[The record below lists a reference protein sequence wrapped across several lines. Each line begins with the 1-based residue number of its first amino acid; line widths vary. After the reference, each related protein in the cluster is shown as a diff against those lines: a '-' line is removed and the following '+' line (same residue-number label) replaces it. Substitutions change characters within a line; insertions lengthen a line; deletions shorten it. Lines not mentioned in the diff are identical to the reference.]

1 MRTNK
6 ISGVLRTLTAMVL
19 SIGLIAGPCYEFSSG
34 GLVSLAAS
42 NGKIKTPTELEYE
55 QESDTEALNED
66 VNNDMKSAATPTEL
80 ENNQANSD
88 DTLLNAVA
96 INVMADSKAELKKN
110 RALIIVS
117 ESENIVN
124 GTKADAEALA
134 ATLRQTNEFRD
145 CADDDITIMYFADGD
160 QDDANKE
167 KVWTWINKTAKNQSD
182 DSLTVIAYAGHGGYN
197 NDGTSL
203 LGIGGESDI
212 SAAELKSHTGVLHG
226 KVMVTLLCCYS
237 GAMIMPIAGDSDEF
251 AEPSALM
258 EQAQLQSDKF
268 ASDFVSDFKSAK
280 AATSTVDDEPDKD
293 IEANT
298 DSGNDLNEDINVNA
312 APAAVVNEVVTTA
325 SEATG
330 NAPRYFIFA
339 EASPYEMAYSG
350 LRFAIESG
358 LGHDSNNPAYN
369 IYNADT
375 DGNHEVTMAELAAY
389 VKSAGYASE
398 PTVTPA
404 GSKAVLFT
412 YDKDKYKS
420 PIFSMKVTGNKNVK
434 VVDDKVTIDLNVS
447 NYYDADIKLEFI
459 AYKQSSSTPDPD
471 SRSKDD
477 IINDCGKNY
486 VMTAG
491 KYRTI
496 GAKSNVKVTLKF
508 DGSKLDDKLKLTNGG
523 KYIIKAFGRGDCSE
537 YFAFETFTTSNDGSS
552 TASAPDTDAFAVKS
566 PAVVRNV
573 LDAVKASQIVPI
585 RVAFDTEPTDKTG
598 SAACVLS
605 AVACRL
611 GDEAEVTKAGYYVGT
626 DGLPFNKSGVKVEF
640 TKKNSVNV
648 FNNVRPVYGE
658 YARDTFAENNS
669 VKGSTYTDSWD
680 VSELDEGYYAL
691 KVSCRYDD
699 GATKY
704 KTTFVKVTDRAEA
717 DADDYK
723 IGEFLVEMTNFASS
737 QDGEGYIVN
746 ADKQYKTVKDY
757 SRRLEKYLNMY
768 AFSKYGG
775 KEKEN
780 ASYTVGDWERY
791 DDAKG
796 KWVKLKKTDELK
808 PEVYYSSEITIK
820 LADDYKARFTDGTVF
835 TFSHH
840 TVYDGLNDISADG
853 KQAKVTV
860 LHFFMDISSD
870 EIKVT
875 FDHNNAEIEKW
886 GTLPIG
892 HLINVAYDKSH
903 YSIEASDA
911 LKLKDETPEYTQ
923 YEVVKPKSNDQ
934 RATIFVYDINKDTE
948 ITSGCGCA
956 VLELYYKVDTS
967 PQGDGDSD
975 HESDGAESGAEED
988 KDDAGD
994 KSDNDDAGDKG
1005 DNADKNDSN
1014 SGNNGASDTAYNKRA
1029 ARNSSGRVVST
1040 AVSKADGTVTG
1051 SWQRENDGTWHY
1063 ALSGGGYAKGWNRI
1077 NYDNAV
1083 RWFYFD
1089 DDRDMH
1095 TGWLL
1100 DNNRWYYLGGDGAM
1114 LIGWVKDK
1122 NTWYFLDADGSMHTG
1137 WLKDN
1142 DKWYYLGRDGAMLTG
1157 WIEDSGKHYYI
1168 GSEGILQTE

>member
-1 MRTNK
+1 MRKNK

-19 SIGLIAGPCYEFSSG
+19 SIGLIAVPCYEFSSG

-80 ENNQANSD
+80 ENNPTNPND
-88 DTLLNAVA
+88 NLLNAVSL
-96 INVMADSKAELKKN
+96 NVMANSKAELKKN

-160 QDDANKE
+160 QDAKNK
-167 KVWTWINKTAKNQSD
+167 KNVWTWINKTAKDQSD

-203 LGIGGESDI
+203 LGIGGDSNI

-280 AATSTVDDEPDKD
+280 AATSTVDDEQDED
-293 IEANT
+293 IDANT
-298 DSGNDLNEDINVNA
+298 DS
-312 APAAVVNEVVTTA
+312 
-325 SEATG
+325 G

-420 PIFSMKVTGNKNVK
+420 PIFSMKVTDNKNVK

-447 NYYDADIKLEFI
+447 NYYYADIKLEFI

-471 SRSKDD
+471 SRGKDD
-477 IINDCGKNY
+477 IINDCGEGY
-486 VMTAG
+486 VMTADDPCTVYARSG
-491 KYRTI
+491 
-496 GAKSNVKVTLKF
+496 GLVTLEF
-508 DGSKLDDKLKLTNGG
+508 DGSNLRDKLTNGG
-523 KYIIKAFGRGDCSE
+523 KYIIKAFGFDDNGSQ

-737 QDGEGYIVN
+737 QYGAGYVVN
-746 ADKQYKTVKDY
+746 ADKQYKTVKVL
-757 SRRLEKYLNMY
+757 SQKLEKYLNTY
-768 AFSKYGG
+768 AYSSYGG
-775 KEKEN
+775 KEKGN

-796 KWVKLKKTDELK
+796 KWVKLKKTNELE
-808 PEVYYSSEITIK
+808 PGVYYSSEITIK

-860 LHFFMDISSD
+860 LHFFTGISSD

-875 FDHNNAEIEKW
+875 FAHNNAEIEEW
-886 GTLPIG
+886 DTLPIG
-892 HLINVAYDKSH
+892 HLINVAYDKKH
-903 YSIEASDA
+903 YSLMTTDA
-911 LKLKDETPEYTQ
+911 LKVKDETPEYTQ
-923 YEVVKPKSNDQ
+923 YEVVKTKSNDQ
-934 RATIFVYDINKDTE
+934 DVLIYVHDINKNTE
-948 ITSGCGCA
+948 ITSGCGCGE
-956 VLELYYKVDTS
+956 LELYYKVDTS

-975 HESDGAESGAEED
+975 HESGGAESGDKED

-994 KSDNDDAGDKG
+994 KSDNADADDNG
-1005 DNADKNDSN
+1005 DNADKDDSSN
-1014 SGNNGASDTAYNKRA
+1014 GNNGASDTAYNKRA

-1040 AVSKADGTVTG
+1040 AVGKTDGTVTG
-1051 SWQRENDGTWHY
+1051 SWQRESDGTWHY

-1095 TGWLL
+1095 TGWLQ

-1114 LIGWVKDK
+1114 LTGWVKDK
-1122 NTWYFLDADGSMHTG
+1122 AVWYFLDADGSMHTG

-1142 DKWYYLGRDGAMLTG
+1142 DKWYYLGSDGAMLTG
-1157 WIEDSGKHYYI
+1157 WIEDSSKHYYI
-1168 GSEGILQTE
+1168 GTDGVWQNVIGQSNTERFTQQ